1 MTRRTPQIEDQI
13 TPQQLDFGGEFR
25 PPERQVE
32 APATHPDA
40 QRQDDKSLNSKSAAS
55 YCAANKSSVNGQKIA
70 TSGLNYAEDHWLA
83 VNQLTKALRKRSKGQ
98 GANPS
103 RRSVRNDKGQKNLW
117 LPTEANDGAQD
128 FVNAQVQS
136 GRVTYQINSKAVSSV
151 GREAGLQVCRH
162 LVAALRLQHEQELA
176 VQDAALQNL
185 AV

>member
-1 MTRRTPQIEDQI
+1 MRD
-13 TPQQLDFGGEFR
+13 
-25 PPERQVE
+25 
-32 APATHPDA
+32 
-40 QRQDDKSLNSKSAAS
+40 N
-55 YCAANKSSVNGQKIA
+55 
-70 TSGLNYAEDHWLA
+70 
-83 VNQLTKALRKRSKGQ
+83 KGQ
-98 GANPS
+98 
-103 RRSVRNDKGQKNLW
+103 RNLW